1 MMSVSTKEMP
11 AFIYG
16 TIRISFD
23 GSRVIFSQ
31 WCRAGREE
39 FEAETLG
46 L

>member
-1 MMSVSTKEMP
+1 MSVATKEMP
-11 AFIYG
+11 AFIYSS
-16 TIRISFD
+16 IRISFV
-23 GSRVIFSQ
+23 GGRVVFSQ

>member
-1 MMSVSTKEMP
+1 MSVATHEMP

-16 TIRISFD
+16 TIRIVFD
-23 GSRVIFSQ
+23 GTKVIFSQ